1 MTTEVIRASDKDDAF
16 FNALAR
22 GKPAGAAAIAAGYSL
37 SAVRAFRK
45 DDEEFDKRWK
55 EADDIAVE
63 RMEAEADRRAVDGTD
78 KPVFYQGERCGEV
91 REYSDSLLIFRLK
104 ARRPEVYRER
114 FEHASEPDKP
124 LTVVIKQF

>member
-16 FNALAR
+16 FDALAR
-22 GKPAGAAAIAAGYSL
+22 GKPSGAAAIAAGYTL

-45 DDEEFDKRWK
+45 ADGEFDTRWK
-55 EADDIAVE
+55 EADDMAIE

-104 ARRPEVYRER
+104 ARRPEIYRER
-114 FEHASEPDKP
+114 FEHAADPGKP

>member
-1 MTTEVIRASDKDDAF
+1 MTTELIRASEKDDAF
-16 FNALAR
+16 FNALAA
-22 GKPAGAAAIAAGYSL
+22 GKPAGAAAIAAGYTL

-45 DDEEFDKRWK
+45 ANAEFDGRWK
-55 EADDIAVE
+55 EADDMAIE

-114 FEHASEPDKP
+114 FEHAADPARP